1 MKFHPLVRSVQK
13 IVVYET
19 KTRFYIVG
27 SNEDQSKFRVLKID
41 RTEAKDLV
49 ISDDKIIYSEKEIRE
64 LLTMIDV
71 GNRYVMFFFDPELI
85 YFICLGFR
93 CLKEQG
99 ASLVTATYNIF
110 PLVLFTKIRISWPSL
125 TLLGLPWPS

>member
-71 GNRYVMFFFDPELI
+71 GNRYVIYIFLI
-85 YFICLGFR
+85 ANLCFSFA
-93 CLKEQG
+93 K
-99 ASLVTATYNIF
+99 F
-110 PLVLFTKIRISWPSL
+110 
-125 TLLGLPWPS
+125 

>member
-71 GNRYVMFFFDPELI
+71 GNRYVIFMF
-85 YFICLGFR
+85 
-93 CLKEQG
+93 
-99 ASLVTATYNIF
+99 
-110 PLVLFTKIRISWPSL
+110 L
-125 TLLGLPWPS
+125 TTS

>member
-71 GNRYVMFFFDPELI
+71 GNRYVIYIFDRKFVFF
-85 YFICLGFR
+85 
-93 CLKEQG
+93 
-99 ASLVTATYNIF
+99 IF
-110 PLVLFTKIRISWPSL
+110 
-125 TLLGLPWPS
+125 

>member
-71 GNRYVMFFFDPELI
+71 GNRYVMFFF
-85 YFICLGFR
+85 F
-93 CLKEQG
+93 
-99 ASLVTATYNIF
+99 
-110 PLVLFTKIRISWPSL
+110 
-125 TLLGLPWPS
+125 

>member
-1 MKFHPLVRSVQK
+1 MQK

-71 GNRYVMFFFDPELI
+71 GNRYVIYIFLI
-85 YFICLGFR
+85 ANLCFLLAKF
-93 CLKEQG
+93 
-99 ASLVTATYNIF
+99 LVA
-110 PLVLFTKIRISWPSL
+110 LRSKGHL
-125 TLLGLPWPS
+125 

>member
-71 GNRYVMFFFDPELI
+71 GNRYDICIFLI
-85 YFICLGFR
+85 ANLCF
-93 CLKEQG
+93 
-99 ASLVTATYNIF
+99 
-110 PLVLFTKIRISWPSL
+110 LFL
-125 TLLGLPWPS
+125 NF

>member
-27 SNEDQSKFRVLKID
+27 SNEDQSKFRVMKID
-41 RTEAKDLV
+41 RTDPKELV
-49 ISDDKIIYSEKEIRE
+49 INDDKIIYNEKEIRE

-71 GNRYVMFFFDPELI
+71 GNR
-85 YFICLGFR
+85 
-93 CLKEQG
+93 
-99 ASLVTATYNIF
+99 
-110 PLVLFTKIRISWPSL
+110 
-125 TLLGLPWPS
+125 